1 MDRTADLNPSMA
13 TTILAHHK
21 KKGVVSRP
29 QRISFHLPE
38 LRREMDLA
46 DSAHDLTGDVVATA
60 DQKGLSRRMPPN
72 LKRVNLSAL
81 AKCQTNDFET
91 GDYVEAKWNDGHW
104 FRASVKAVKGSHAKP
119 SYDLTYDGGEEEVDV
134 SAHLLRR
141 PLARLDKC
149 EQQPASKRQRRDAPV
164 VVVLRRNES
173 RGVLVEPLL
182 GASSND
188 QYWSPE
194 HYARYLV
201 SHERGAAFSSA
212 KAAKKR
218 DVKSKPHRKESYV
231 GVHLIDQGRW
241 MADDVP
247 GDFESAVGAA
257 RARDWALLESSQP
270 IHELN
275 FPDSLVWHAAGRR
288 ELKPDDEICQSKYLV
303 MPVNPRHPSSS
314 SGRASLPAVGLEPF
328 ASVVFE
334 QLWAAE
340 ASSPEVEA
348 YVREAALRYGG
359 GEAAALLAWQRGTP
373 PGERNELST
382 HMPAALASHLPPSL
396 VKSLWRY
403 GDKRTSKV
411 KDAAYEAALAA
422 CKRRHRP
429 KPTVVD
435 SNGRVLAGSAAPD
448 WAVLAQHLRDHPD
461 WRLEPGLL
469 PPPDATT
476 TDADDDNGSFDSK
489 LSAARDAAYDAFTRL
504 DQAAR
509 AAAQAT
515 WAYAAA
521 IRILADNKRP
531 APSVDGAALHAA
543 KSLGALGAALHDLR
557 SPRHFSKNEMPV
569 LLGTDQ
575 PLAPSSLAGA
585 STNSGA
591 LPAPP
596 LVA

>member
-1 MDRTADLNPSMA
+1 MDVAEPGHDFLTADVIGSSDN
-13 TTILAHHK
+13 
-21 KKGVVSRP
+21 R
-29 QRISFHLPE
+29 
-38 LRREMDLA
+38 
-46 DSAHDLTGDVVATA
+46 
-60 DQKGLSRRMPPN
+60 GLSRRMPN
-72 LKRVNLSAL
+72 VKRVNLSAL
-81 AKCQTNDFET
+81 AKCQSNDFET

-104 FRASVKAVKGSHAKP
+104 FRASIKTVKGSHAKP
-119 SYDLTYDGGEEEVDV
+119 YYDLTYDGGEEEVDV

-149 EQQPASKRQRRDAPV
+149 EHQPAAKKQRRDAPV
-164 VVVLRRNES
+164 VVVLRRNEN

-182 GASSND
+182 GASSNE

-218 DVKSKPHRKESYV
+218 DVKSKPHRRESYL
-231 GVHLIDQGRW
+231 GVHLIEHGRW

-257 RARDWALLESSQP
+257 RARDWALLESCQP

-275 FPDSLVWHAAGRR
+275 FPDSLIWHAAGRR
-288 ELKPDDEICQSKYLV
+288 ELKPDDEPCQSKYLAV
-303 MPVNPRHPSSS
+303 MPVKQQHPL
-314 SGRASLPAVGLEPF
+314 SGRGRATLPAVGAESLAP
-328 ASVVFE
+328 VVFE

-340 ASSPEVEA
+340 ASSPEIEA
-348 YVREAALRYGG
+348 YVRDAALRYGG
-359 GEAAALLAWQRGTP
+359 GEAAALLAWRRGT

-382 HMPAALASHLPPSL
+382 DTPAALASRLPPSL

-403 GDKRTSKV
+403 GDKKSSKA

-422 CKRRHRP
+422 CKQRHRP

-435 SNGRVLAGSAAPD
+435 SHGRVLAGSAAPD
-448 WAVLAQHLRDHPD
+448 WAALAQHLRDHPD

-469 PPPDATT
+469 PPPDATI
-476 TDADDDNGSFDSK
+476 TDADDDNRNFDSK
-489 LSAARDAAYDAFTRL
+489 LVAARDAAHDALTRL

-531 APSVDGAALHAA
+531 APSVDCAALHAA

-557 SPRHFSKNEMPV
+557 CPRHFSKNVAPA
-569 LLGTDQ
+569 LLDTDRLLATS
-575 PLAPSSLAGA
+575 PLASA
-585 STNSGA
+585 STNAGA
-591 LPAPP
+591 LPAAP